1 MVRSVTQVHSQQ
13 RAGEH
18 RRDRGRAERALVG
31 GTLRRLQTSIKA
43 GVKTLQLKKKK
54 KDLIILKAP
63 STLHP
68 SIRLLGSRFISRSSA
83 VVLVSVVMWQVSPHA
98 VSNRSNSRLS
108 TCSSSVAKSVA
119 GALTNSH

>member
-1 MVRSVTQVHSQQ
+1 MLDMSGTCAACRPQS
-13 RAGEH
+13 
-18 RRDRGRAERALVG
+18 RRGLKQP
-31 GTLRRLQTSIKA
+31 TLFFKLETISYDLSIR
-43 GVKTLQLKKKK
+43 
-54 KDLIILKAP
+54 KAP

-68 SIRLLGSRFISRSSA
+68 SIRLLDSRFISRCSA

-119 GALTNSH
+119 GALTDSH